1 MAAMLKS
8 CSGLWTFPCDQD
20 LDVMCCRGSLC
31 SHFPHPQASTDLNTA
46 LFLHHHQAGITGL
59 EIYDFV
65 AG

>member
-1 MAAMLKS
+1 M
-8 CSGLWTFPCDQD
+8 FPREQD
-20 LDVMCCRGSLC
+20 LDVMCCWGSLC
-31 SHFPHPQASTDLNTA
+31 SHFPHPQDSTDLNTA